1 MVKIQRN
8 ITLQLLIILSLL
20 CLASN
25 CSKDK
30 IFKDDVLSIPKLPYN
45 GNQLRID
52 GYYYEIG
59 VDGYL
64 YPEYFFYSN
73 GSLIYIGGRYSPNT
87 IDTELEYFIKS
98 PNYIDDAKNDKL
110 SGGLFIIDGVSIK
123 FEKWY
128 PSSGGG
134 LPAYIRSG
142 VILNDT
148 TFLISKSVRSKTG
161 EEKELNETYH
171 FKQFSPKPDSTN
183 VFIP

>member
-8 ITLQLLIILSLL
+8 FTLQLLIILSLL

-30 IFKDDVLSIPKLPYN
+30 IFKDDELSIPKLAYN

-52 GYYYEIG
+52 GYYYQEKDGNFFSLYCFYKNG
-59 VDGYL
+59 VILYL
-64 YPEYFFYSN
+64 GGGFTSVQIISLEDRFKN
-73 GSLIYIGGRYSPNT
+73 GSFYH
-87 IDTELEYFIKS
+87 DIK
-98 PNYIDDAKNDKL
+98 NYKDYW
-110 SGGLFIIDGVSIK
+110 GVFNIHQNNIM

-148 TFLISKSVRSKTG
+148 AFLISKSIRSKTG